1 MREFIDYRHS
11 RRNWPLIP
19 REPDAKRC
27 SMTAHRSLMLAVF
40 LTVAPFVG
48 GPVVA
53 AQCDSCVLDFT
64 DASAFRPFT
73 ADSTVGWKFTVAPG
87 STITIGG
94 LGVFDFG
101 SNGLMESHQIGL
113 WNNDGSSLLASAT
126 IKADGSNSTPVAS
139 NSSAGQW
146 LFTPITSSV
155 DLTPGAYVV
164 GAFYMANSKDSFMT
178 TSSPTTIQGV
188 TFNEARASFTSDL
201 QFPGFFNTEGPA
213 GFFGPNLSTAAAPPV
228 PEPETYA
235 MLTAGLGLLSF
246 IARRRKKSLNAAA

>member
-1 MREFIDYRHS
+1 
-11 RRNWPLIP
+11 
-19 REPDAKRC
+19 
-27 SMTAHRSLMLAVF
+27 MTAHRSLILAVF

-64 DASAFRPFT
+64 DASAFQPFA
-73 ADSTVGWKFTVAPG
+73 ADSTVGWKFTVT
-87 STITIGG
+87 STITIGSLG
-94 LGVFDFG
+94 LFDFG
-101 SNGLMESHQIGL
+101 KDGLAESHRIGL
-113 WNNDGSSLLASAT
+113 WDTGATPTLLASAT
-126 IKADGSNSTPVAS
+126 IDNANSTVIAS

-146 LFTPITSSV
+146 LFTPIKSSV

-178 TSSPTTIQGV
+178 TTTSSPTTIQGV
-188 TFNEARASFTSDL
+188 TFNEARESPTSDL

-235 MLTAGLGLLSF
+235 MLMAGLGLLSF